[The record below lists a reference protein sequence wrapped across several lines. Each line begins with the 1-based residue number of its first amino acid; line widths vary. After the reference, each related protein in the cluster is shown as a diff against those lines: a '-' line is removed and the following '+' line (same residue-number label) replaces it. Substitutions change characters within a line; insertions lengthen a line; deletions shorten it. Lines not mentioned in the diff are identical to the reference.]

1 MAFVRK
7 RNIFLCPPELWTV
20 LVLARGKT
28 REGVLGSW
36 RKALDRRVITTSSC
50 GDRVMSCRGREHRGV
65 RNQKDQE
72 QGGQAKTFDGQGP
85 VR

>member
-36 RKALDRRVITTSSC
+36 RKALDTSSC

-72 QGGQAKTFDGQGP
+72 QGGQAEMLDGRA